1 MSQHEVVLV
10 GVEAS
15 AAALPALDWA
25 VGRAKRLGWNLH
37 IVCPYS
43 LPPFSAASLDGGYA
57 ALDDSAIHQ
66 GAQAVLDEA
75 MERVKGCGVDV
86 TSSLETGD
94 AAGVLVE
101 LSRTAGSA
109 VVGTGCYGG
118 ISVGLVGAV
127 VSGPGGRGDWRAVRP
142 PC

>member
-1 MSQHEVVLV
+1 MSQHDVVRA
-10 GVEAS
+10 GVDGS
-15 AAALPALDWA
+15 AAALPALGRA
-25 VGRAKRLGWNLH
+25 GGRAKRLGWKLH
-37 IVCPYS
+37 IVCAYS
-43 LPPFSAASLDGGYA
+43 LPSFSAASLDGGYA

-101 LSRTAGSA
+101 LSRTAGLA
-109 VVGTGCYGG
+109 VVGTGGYGG
-118 ISVGLVGAV
+118 IAEQI
-127 VSGPGGRGDWRAVRP
+127 GRAHV
-142 PC
+142 